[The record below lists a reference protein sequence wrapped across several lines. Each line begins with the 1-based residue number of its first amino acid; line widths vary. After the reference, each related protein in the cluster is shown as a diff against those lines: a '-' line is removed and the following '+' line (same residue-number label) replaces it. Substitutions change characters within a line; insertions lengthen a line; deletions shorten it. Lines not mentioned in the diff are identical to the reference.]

1 MKKIIRITTVPLSLD
16 KLLGKQLGFM
26 NQYYKVTAVSA
37 DKPEL
42 ERVAKKYG
50 VGHHHVEMTR
60 AITPFKDLLAV
71 WKFYRFLREEMPE
84 MVHSHTPKAG
94 LVGMMAAYFAGVPV
108 RMHTVAGLPLLEAT
122 GIKRIILNIVEK
134 ITYAFATKVYP
145 NSFAMRDIIIREG
158 FCAAGKLKVLGNG
171 SSNGIDTEYFS
182 PSAIPLVKTTALRA
196 ELGITDDDFVFIFV
210 GRLVGDKGINELV
223 EAFVKGKV
231 KAEVKGFFA
240 AKEFASPSVADRNDS
255 VEVEVKVEAKV
266 KAEGKAKV
274 EVEAES
280 DFMRHGRNVKLLLVG
295 PLEEDLDAL
304 LPETLETIQSHPDI
318 ISVGY
323 QDDVRPYFALSNAL
337 VFPSY
342 REGFPNVVLQAGAM
356 ALPSIVTDINGC
368 NEIIKDGENGMIIP
382 VKDSAALQKAM
393 EKVMDDTGNYYS
405 MKSNARPLIESRYR
419 QEVVWQALLEE
430 YRRVTE

>member
-1 MKKIIRITTVPLSLD
+1 MKKIIRITTVPISLD

-60 AITPFKDLLAV
+60 AITPFKDLVAV
-71 WKFYRFLREEMPE
+71 WKFYRFLQEEMPE

-210 GRLVGDKGINELV
+210 GRLVADKGINELV
-223 EAFVKGKV
+223 EAFVKGK
-231 KAEVKGFFA
+231 AKGFCS
-240 AKEFASPSVADRNDS
+240 AKEFASPSVADRYDR
-255 VEVEVKVEAKV
+255 VEGEVKV

-274 EVEAES
+274 EVEAEG
-280 DFMRHGRNVKLLLVG
+280 DFGRHGRNVKLLLVG

-323 QDDVRPYFALSNAL
+323 QDDVRPYFALSDAL
-337 VFPSY
+337 AFPSY

-356 ALPSIVTDINGC
+356 ALPSIVTNINGC
-368 NEIIKDGENGMIIP
+368 NEIIKEGENGMIIP
-382 VKDSAALQKAM
+382 VKDSAALQQAM

>member
-60 AITPFKDLLAV
+60 AITPFKDLVAV

-108 RMHTVAGLPLLEAT
+108 RMHTVAGLPLLEAI

-158 FCAAGKLKVLGNG
+158 FCAPGKLKVLGNG

-223 EAFVKGKV
+223 EAFVKGKAKVKV

-240 AKEFASPSVADRNDS
+240 AKEVASPSVAERNDS
-255 VEVEVKVEAKV
+255 VEVEDKIE
-266 KAEGKAKV
+266 AEG
-274 EVEAES
+274 
-280 DFMRHGRNVKLLLVG
+280 DFGRHGRNVKLLLVG

-337 VFPSY
+337 AFPSY

-356 ALPSIVTDINGC
+356 ALPSIVTNINGC
-368 NEIIKDGENGMIIP
+368 NEIIKEGENGMIIP
-382 VKDSAALQKAM
+382 VKDSAALQQAM